1 MLIEISA
8 GEATDSISAYV
19 PVIIQF
25 IVAGGFVATTLLVTH
40 LLGPKLRTKKKL
52 KAFESGVQSVGNARQ
67 PFAIKYFLTAIL
79 FVLFDVEVIF
89 LYPYAVN
96 FFALGTQGLIT
107 ISLFMLLLLIGFF
120 YVYKKGALN
129 WE

>member
-1 MLIEISA
+1 MLIEINA
-8 GEATDSISAYV
+8 GQAIDGVSSYV
-19 PVIIQF
+19 PVVIQF
-25 IVAGGFVATTLLVTH
+25 VVAGGFVATTLLVTH
-40 LLGPKLRTKKKL
+40 LLGPKLPTKKKL

-79 FVLFDVEVIF
+79 FVLFDVEIIF

-96 FFALGTQGLIT
+96 FYYLGSQGLIT
-107 ISLFMLLLLIGFF
+107 ISLFMVLLLIGFF